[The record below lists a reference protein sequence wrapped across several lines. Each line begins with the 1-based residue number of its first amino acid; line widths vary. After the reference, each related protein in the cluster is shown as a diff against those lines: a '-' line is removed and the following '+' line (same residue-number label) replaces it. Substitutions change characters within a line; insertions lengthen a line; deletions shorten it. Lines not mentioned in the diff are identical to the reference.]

1 MLRFFLKTGL
11 CLDFRSRVFYF
22 QFKPSF
28 KVNFSKYSVM
38 VSVPEEGGFSSHL
51 EPEDM
56 GGPSVPS
63 GSGQVK
69 ARLEYLSESQNY

>member
-11 CLDFRSRVFYF
+11 CLDFRSHVFYF
-22 QFKPSF
+22 QFKPF

-51 EPEDM
+51 EPEYK

-69 ARLEYLSESQNY
+69 ARLEYLSESQNE